1 MDTVLLECVIINN
14 FKDMENLIFDQDKKY
29 TFADYMAMEEHS
41 EERHDFYFG
50 ELYAMAGATAVH
62 HQICQNINAPLVN
75 RFKPDGCF
83 VSLEGVRLELV
94 EEDFY
99 LYPDLFLTCDEE
111 DKKNNLFKKF
121 PSIIFEVLSDST
133 ALYDKE
139 VKLKY
144 YQRIESLQYYVLV
157 AQKEI
162 RVEVY
167 SRIDD
172 DTRAEDT
179 HIWKYQ
185 AFENINK
192 IIEFDRLGF
201 SLPVATI
208 YDSIEF
214 ELAKGSVKL

>member
-1 MDTVLLECVIINN
+1 
-14 FKDMENLIFDQDKKY
+14 MENLIFDQNKKY
-29 TFADYMAMEEHS
+29 SFAEYMAMEEHS
-41 EERHDFYFG
+41 VERHDYYFG

-62 HQICQNINAPLVN
+62 HQICQNINAPLIN
-75 RFKPDGCF
+75 RFKPEGCF

-133 ALYDKE
+133 ELYDKV

-144 YQRIESLQYYVLV
+144 YKRIKSLNYYVLV

-162 RVEVY
+162 RVEVF

-172 DTRAEDT
+172 TE
-179 HIWKYQ
+179 IWQYQ
-185 AFENINK
+185 TFETISE
-192 IIEFDRLGF
+192 IIKFDRLGF

-208 YDSIEF
+208 YDAIEF
-214 ELAKGSVKL
+214 ELAKDNVKL